1 MEIARTVQVP
11 VHYAVTKRKL
21 SILGRLTAR
30 HTYCTWLFSKLIEG
44 RSVDLRGY
52 GDFTKQDMAEIKEKT
67 KLNSAYVQQCR
78 DQALWMWRS
87 YRSQHRDWECQL
99 KHAKGKWRGKL
110 LKREPR
116 QPFHDGLTG
125 KVPVRI
131 DVRTGIVVSSNRMK
145 LSPYVLCLST
155 FSKNH
160 RIIVPLNPAKYHLD
174 LLRKGGIVDFQLV
187 KHEGCYYAHVCV
199 KYDVPG
205 RAVRSVLGVDLG
217 IRRAMATVLLKPD
230 NPLHREDLSILTD
243 NQKKRHLDLLTRRVA
258 MLQEARKWEPLKQL
272 RRKRRHVAEYFDR
285 IDAIH
290 VVEMAVAEQSIVA
303 VGYPKGIKY
312 EKYRGNG
319 ERRLRRMLQQRFPY
333 NRRIQYIQEECAE
346 RGIRAETVVE
356 AWTSK
361 TCHRCG
367 STNTRRSTQSL
378 FWCLDCSLQY
388 NADWNSSMNIG
399 SVFLPA
405 ALSRRAAEG
414 LAQAGEDSAYKPM
427 SPEAETIVD
436 AATSNR

>member
-1 MEIARTVQVP
+1 
-11 VHYAVTKRKL
+11 
-21 SILGRLTAR
+21 
-30 HTYCTWLFSKLIEG
+30 
-44 RSVDLRGY
+44 
-52 GDFTKQDMAEIKEKT
+52 
-67 KLNSAYVQQCR
+67 
-78 DQALWMWRS
+78 
-87 YRSQHRDWECQL
+87 
-99 KHAKGKWRGKL
+99 
-110 LKREPR
+110 
-116 QPFHDGLTG
+116 
-125 KVPVRI
+125 
-131 DVRTGIVVSSNRMK
+131 MK

-174 LLRKGGIVDFQLV
+174 LLGKGDIVDFQLV
-187 KHEGCYYAHVCV
+187 KHEGCYHAHVCV

-230 NPLHREDLSILTD
+230 KPLHREDLSILTD
-243 NQKKRHLDLLTRRVA
+243 NQKRRHLDLFSRRVA
-258 MLQEARKWEPLKQL
+258 MLQEARKWEPLKRL
-272 RRKRRHVAEYFDR
+272 RHKRIHVAEYFDR

-290 VVEMAVAEQSIVA
+290 IAEMAAAEQSMVA
-303 VGYPKGIKY
+303 VGYPKSIKY

-333 NRRIQYIQEECAE
+333 NRKIQYIQEECAG
-346 RGIRAETVVE
+346 RGIRAETVLE
-356 AWTSK
+356 AWTSR

-388 NADWNSSMNIG
+388 NADWNSSINIG

-405 ALSRRAAEG
+405 ALSRRATEG

-427 SPEAETIVD
+427 SPEIETIVD
-436 AATSNR
+436 TVTSTR